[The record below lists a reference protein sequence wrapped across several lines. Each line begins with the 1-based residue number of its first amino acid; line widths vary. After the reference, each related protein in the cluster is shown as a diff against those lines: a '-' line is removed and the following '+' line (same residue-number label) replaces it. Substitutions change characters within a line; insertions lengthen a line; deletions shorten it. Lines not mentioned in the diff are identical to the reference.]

1 MQTSIKLL
9 LFSSYMCLRVKFV
22 CLLFIAGTRD
32 AVHRL
37 HWLGT
42 SVIYLINV
50 SLNKEIKDLAPA
62 FDQIMKYV

>member
-1 MQTSIKLL
+1 
-9 LFSSYMCLRVKFV
+9 MCLRVKFV